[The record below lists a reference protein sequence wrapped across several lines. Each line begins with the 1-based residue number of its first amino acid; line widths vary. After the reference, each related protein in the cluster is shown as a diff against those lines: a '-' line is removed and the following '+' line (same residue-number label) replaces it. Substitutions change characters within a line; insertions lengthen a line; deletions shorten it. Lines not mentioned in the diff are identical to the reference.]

1 MKYRPEIDG
10 LRALAILPVVLYHAG
25 LAPFSGGFVGVDVF
39 FVISGYL
46 ITSIILRERRDGR
59 FSLLGFYARRIRRI
73 LPAFAA
79 MMAASF
85 PVALA
90 VLGPAAMQ
98 EFSGSLAASIAFLA
112 NIYFLEISGYFST
125 AADLKPL
132 VHNWSLSVEEQY
144 YLLYPAALLLTWR
157 LGPRRQALSFAALA
171 LASFALAQWQVQ
183 NGDADAAFF
192 LLQSR
197 VWELLL
203 GGLAAVLLLSGKAQD
218 LAGNRHSGAAG
229 LLGMVLIV
237 VAVFA
242 FDDRTPFP
250 GLAALLPCLGA
261 LLVILFAAPSNA
273 AGRLLGLRPV
283 VFIGLISYSLY
294 LWHQPLLAFTR
305 IATGSGSRW
314 LMLAVVVACFPVAA
328 ASWRFVE
335 TPARHMALP
344 RLRLFGVAAA
354 AMALLGILGLSG
366 WASGGFSDAY
376 ARYRLD
382 AATRANYLRHVQQT
396 VRGTTVD
403 DACHFHAA
411 RPQPG
416 LDARFDGCFARYG
429 KAVVVIGDS
438 HASNIYRALL
448 GTGHY
453 PFLVGF
459 AKGGCR
465 PFASKPACPFD
476 AAPAFF
482 RRHAGQVAQLVFQ
495 ISGSHLI
502 LDPSGRADSDAAFV
516 PGAAPRFA
524 QDDMAATI
532 AYLSDL
538 ASGIDVVWLG
548 PYAEARVNLADPLNF
563 APQRLRFNPRSLQL
577 FAALDRRLKAATAG
591 RPGFRYVSL
600 VDAFGFGAGSLVIG
614 DCLTFHDTDHLSS
627 CGEALL
633 APLVERALALPA
645 AGPVTPQI

>member
-10 LRALAILPVVLYHAG
+10 LRALAILPVVFYHAG
-25 LAPFSGGFVGVDVF
+25 LAPFTGGFVGVDVF

-46 ITSIILRERRDGR
+46 ITSIILHERRAGH
-59 FSLLGFYARRIRRI
+59 FSLMGFYARRIRRI
-73 LPAFAA
+73 LPAFAV

-85 PVALA
+85 PVALV

-98 EFSGSLAASIAFLA
+98 EFAGSLAASIAFIA
-112 NIYFLEISGYFST
+112 NIYFLKVSGYFST
-125 AADLKPL
+125 GAEFKPL

-144 YLLYPAALLLTWR
+144 YLLFPAGLLLTWR
-157 LGPRRQALSFAALA
+157 IGPRLQVLLFAALA
-171 LASFALAQWQVQ
+171 LASFAVAQWQVQ
-183 NGDADAAFF
+183 QGDADAAFF

-203 GGLAAVLLLSGKAQD
+203 GGLAAVLLLSGTSDPAHHRY
-218 LAGNRHSGAAG
+218 AGAAA
-229 LLGMVLIV
+229 LLGMALIL

-242 FDDRTPFP
+242 YDDRTPFP

-305 IATGSGSRW
+305 IATGSESHW

-335 TPARHMALP
+335 TPARHMAMP
-344 RLRLFGVAAA
+344 RLRLFGTAAA
-354 AMALLGILGLSG
+354 AMALLGTLGLAG
-366 WASGGFSDAY
+366 WASSGFSDAY

-396 VRGTTVD
+396 LRGTTVD
-403 DACHFHAA
+403 DACHFHAG

-448 GTGHY
+448 GTGRY

-465 PFASKPACPFD
+465 PFAPKPACPFD

-482 RRHAGQVAQLVFQ
+482 KRHSGQVAQLVFQ
-495 ISGSHLI
+495 VSGSHLI
-502 LDPSGRADSDAAFV
+502 LDPAGRADSDAAFM
-516 PGAAPRFA
+516 PGLAPRFA
-524 QDDMAATI
+524 QDDIASTV
-532 AYLSDL
+532 AYLSGL

-563 APQRLRFNPRSLQL
+563 APERLRFNPVSLQL
-577 FAALDRRLKAATAG
+577 FADLDRRLKAAAAG
-591 RPGFRYVSL
+591 HPGFRYVSL
-600 VDAFGFGAGSLVIG
+600 VDAFRFGAGSLVIG

-633 APLVERALALPA
+633 APLIERALALPA